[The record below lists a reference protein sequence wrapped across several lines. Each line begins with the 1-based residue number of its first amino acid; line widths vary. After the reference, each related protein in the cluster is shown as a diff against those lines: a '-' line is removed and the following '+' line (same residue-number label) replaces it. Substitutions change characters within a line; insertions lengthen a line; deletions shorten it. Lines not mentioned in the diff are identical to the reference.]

1 MAEEGDWRFPSGI
14 VVPVAWIDNR
24 RHFVAVA
31 ACARGRLGRHRCHD
45 RGRPLRLRLRRRL
58 RRQQLPTTVLRRRL
72 PTTVLRRRPPQ
83 CLGDA
88 AEADDDD
95 GGRRRRPTAAIM
107 ESTRR
112 ATTIVA

>member
-58 RRQQLPTTVLRRRL
+58 RRQRL

-107 ESTRR
+107 ESTQR